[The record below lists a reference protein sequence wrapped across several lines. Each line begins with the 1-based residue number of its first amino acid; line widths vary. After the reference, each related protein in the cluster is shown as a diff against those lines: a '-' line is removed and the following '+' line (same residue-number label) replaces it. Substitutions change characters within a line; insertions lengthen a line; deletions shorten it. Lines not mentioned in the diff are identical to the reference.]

1 MDALPVLSCAAKR
14 QRRLPG
20 MCPSR
25 FRPFL
30 LLPPLGLRLP
40 PINQKAET
48 LYLMTDSKGRLW
60 IHHQISFNSNLY
72 QTYSAEAKERCSW
85 STQSSAMA
93 RPHGPRPAM
102 LAIASDGGVCCK
114 QRNDHCSKENSIKT
128 SPLVESYDP
137 HVLCAVRPDHP
148 IGSSRAVLQQP
159 EPRLN

>member
-1 MDALPVLSCAAKR
+1 MS
-14 QRRLPG
+14 
-20 MCPSR
+20 PSR

-40 PINQKAET
+40 PINQKSET

-60 IHHQISFNSNLY
+60 IHHQINIIQSYIKHTQLKPKNAVVGPHSPARWPGPMVLVRRCWPLPQMEEYVANKGM
-72 QTYSAEAKERCSW
+72 TAAKLLR
-85 STQSSAMA
+85 
-93 RPHGPRPAM
+93 
-102 LAIASDGGVCCK
+102 
-114 QRNDHCSKENSIKT
+114 SKENIIKT